1 MINKLDDTLDGNK
14 EFAKLVDLINYQS
27 EEDSEKITVLEKML
41 IVLLVTKLEV
51 FLENSTSEWFEFM
64 KKDTT
69 NTSFN
74 LSDQIKK
81 EIIKNTISD
90 VYDELKDGRISK
102 RNKSKINNF
111 NILIDDFFPLDK
123 IDIQFKI
130 TLNSHGSSE
139 IISLLRKIGIEN
151 IFDSMEQY
159 QNKKNTKASFGNI
172 DLTIQLDYEGN
183 INKLINYRN
192 KIIHEDYSINISS
205 NDINEFIDSV
215 NLLSNIVKN
224 HIRKFNITTNDELIN
239 VVGTV

>member
-1 MINKLDDTLDGNK
+1 MINKLNSSLDDNK
-14 EFAKLVDLINYQS
+14 EFAKLVDLINCES
-27 EEDSEKITVLEKML
+27 EKDSEKVTVLEKML

-64 KKDTT
+64 KKDIN

-90 VYDELKDGRISK
+90 VYDELKDGRISN

-111 NILIDDFFPLDK
+111 NILIDDFFPLNK

-151 IFDSMEQY
+151 IFVSMEQC
-159 QNKKNTKASFGNI
+159 QNEKNTKARLGNI

-192 KIIHEDYSINISS
+192 KIIHEDYSINISF
-205 NDINEFIDSV
+205 NDINEFVGSV
-215 NLLSNIVKN
+215 NLLSP
-224 HIRKFNITTNDELIN
+224 LMIN
-239 VVGTV
+239 L

>member
-1 MINKLDDTLDGNK
+1 MINKLDDILDGNK

-27 EEDSEKITVLEKML
+27 EEDSEKVTVLEKML

-111 NILIDDFFPLDK
+111 NILIDDFFPLEK

-224 HIRKFNITTNDELIN
+224 HIRKFNITTNGELIN
-239 VVGTV
+239 VVGIV

>member
-1 MINKLDDTLDGNK
+1 MINKLNNILDDNK
-14 EFAKLVDLINYQS
+14 EFEKLVDLINYES
-27 EEDSEKITVLEKML
+27 KKDSEKVVVLEKML

-74 LSDQIKK
+74 LSDRIKK

-90 VYDELKDGRISK
+90 VYDELKEGRISN

-123 IDIQFKI
+123 IDIKFKI

-151 IFDSMEQY
+151 IFDSMQ
-159 QNKKNTKASFGNI
+159 Q
-172 DLTIQLDYEGN
+172 
-183 INKLINYRN
+183 
-192 KIIHEDYSINISS
+192 
-205 NDINEFIDSV
+205 
-215 NLLSNIVKN
+215 
-224 HIRKFNITTNDELIN
+224 
-239 VVGTV
+239 

>member
-14 EFAKLVDLINYQS
+14 EFAKLVDLINYES
-27 EEDSEKITVLEKML
+27 EEGSEKVTVLEKML

-90 VYDELKDGRISK
+90 VYDELKDGRISN

-159 QNKKNTKASFGNI
+159 QNKKNTNASFGNI

-239 VVGTV
+239 VVGIV

>member
-14 EFAKLVDLINYQS
+14 EFAKLVDLINYES
-27 EEDSEKITVLEKML
+27 EEGSEKVTVLEKML

-90 VYDELKDGRISK
+90 VYDELKDGRISN

-123 IDIQFKI
+123 IDIQFRI

-159 QNKKNTKASFGNI
+159 QNKKNTNASFGNI

-239 VVGTV
+239 VVGIV